1 MSYLIFDVK
10 KATQA
15 EARLPQRNNN
25 NFRYWLWLLCLLSWP
40 GAASIAEQVRAHI
53 SAEIRQYGQG
63 VGFPA
68 APKQQIELKLPAGL
82 SGKKNCG
89 KLQISRSNPQ
99 QAPWGRL
106 SYTLRC
112 QDAGQHWQSRAT
124 AKVSVWLPLVV
135 ASRSIDKDELI
146 QPDMLS
152 SRLTEL
158 THSKLALALD
168 PKPLIGMQAKKR
180 LAAGQPISRQHL
192 SSALL
197 VSRGEQ
203 VLITVQ
209 SGGFSA
215 STKGLALAD
224 GRYGER
230 IKVQNLTSGTVIEA
244 KVVAEATVQTILKSH

>member
-1 MSYLIFDVK
+1 MSYLKITPAFAGK
-10 KATQA
+10 T
-15 EARLPQRNNN
+15 EAPLPQRNMPD
-25 NFRYWLWLLCLLSWP
+25 FRLWLWLLWLMPWHS
-40 GAASIAEQVRAHI
+40 AASIAEQVRQHI
-53 SAEIRQYGQG
+53 SAEIRHYGQG
-63 VGFPA
+63 LGLKTVA
-68 APKQQIELKLPAGL
+68 KHQIELKLPAGL
-82 SGKKNCG
+82 NGKKNCS

-106 SYTLRC
+106 SYSLRC
-112 QDAGQHWQSRAT
+112 QEAGQHWQSRAS

-135 ASRSIDKDELI
+135 ASRSINKDELI

-158 THSKLALALD
+158 THSKRGLELD
-168 PKPLIGMQAKKR
+168 PQPLFGMQAKKR
-180 LAAGQPISRQHL
+180 LAAGQPVSRQHL

-209 SGGFSA
+209 SEGFSA

-230 IKVQNLTSGTVIEA
+230 IKVQNLTSGTVVEA
-244 KVVAEATVQTILKSH
+244 KVVAEATVQTILKSN

>member
-1 MSYLIFDVK
+1 MSYLIFNLA
-10 KATQA
+10 KANKA
-15 EARLPQRNNN
+15 EAKLPRRNSG
-25 NFRYWLWLLCLLSWP
+25 NFRHWLWLLCLLSWP

-53 SAEIRQYGQG
+53 SAEIQQYGQG
-63 VGFPA
+63 AGFNA
-68 APKQQIELKLPAGL
+68 VPKQQIEVKLPAGL
-82 SGKKNCG
+82 SGKNNCG

-112 QDAGQHWQSRAT
+112 QEAGQHWQSRAS

-135 ASRSIDKDELI
+135 ASRSIGKDELI
-146 QPDMLS
+146 SPDMLS
-152 SRLTEL
+152 TRLTEL
-158 THSKLALALD
+158 SHSKLGLTLD

-180 LAAGQPISRQHL
+180 LTAGQPISRQHL
-192 SSALL
+192 MSALL

-230 IKVQNLTSGTVIEA
+230 IKVQNLTSGTVLEA
-244 KVVAEATVQTILKSH
+244 KVVAEATVQTILKSD